1 MAVPFRVRHFDE
13 VGADEF
19 IGELR
24 FEVLQLFQG
33 STVPETIQSLNQA
46 LDLLEV
52 TATTYCW
59 HCKARSTN
67 GLLTSVVVGPHL

>member
-24 FEVLQLFQG
+24 YEVLQLFQG

-52 TATTYCW
+52 SATACRSYCKT
-59 HCKARSTN
+59 CQTC
-67 GLLTSVVVGPHL
+67 GLLAFVT